1 MPCAARGVS
10 SSLSRQVR
18 QQQLE
23 FDAAVRLHLTPRET
37 KDYAA
42 QLAEAAAVAAMAAA
56 AEEEG
61 AERRPA
67 RGEEDDTDA
76 GARAARDAPRGASTR
91 QAPPVGA
98 TRHVHFAADD
108 GVAPSARRRAA
119 RKRIVDTGYQQFAW
133 RWDADA
139 RDWGGVAE
147 AERWPVPCAVFTRLP
162 SG

>member
-42 QLAEAAAVAAMAAA
+42 QL